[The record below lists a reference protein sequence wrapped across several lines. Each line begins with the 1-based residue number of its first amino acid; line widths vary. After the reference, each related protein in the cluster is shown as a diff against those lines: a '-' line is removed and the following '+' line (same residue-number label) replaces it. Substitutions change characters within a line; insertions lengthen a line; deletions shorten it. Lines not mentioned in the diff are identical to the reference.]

1 LPPRNWRCWNAL
13 CKIFQNF
20 PFSETHHFAAVT
32 QSSARPK
39 ISQKIGLKT
48 SSEGCYNLFW
58 LVIKTQ
64 ERETRLLWWAEKRS
78 SVCLFA
84 AE

>member
-1 LPPRNWRCWNAL
+1 MPPHPYRRR
-13 CKIFQNF
+13 FQIVSAQLAVLKRAFADFPKF

-48 SSEGCYNLFW
+48 SSE
-58 LVIKTQ
+58 
-64 ERETRLLWWAEKRS
+64 TRLLAGKKAK
-78 SVCLFA
+78 LNTKKG
-84 AE
+84 